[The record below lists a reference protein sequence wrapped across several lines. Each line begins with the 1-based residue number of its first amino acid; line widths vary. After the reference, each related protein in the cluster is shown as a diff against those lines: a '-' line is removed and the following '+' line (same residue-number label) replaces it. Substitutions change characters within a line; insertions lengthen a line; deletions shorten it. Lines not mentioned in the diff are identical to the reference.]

1 MLTEVMDHFGLTRE
15 FHTAGYFETEHHTQL
30 IKDVKSAV
38 YGGRLIALSGIVGCG
53 KTMLLTKLRQELAR
67 EDKVVVSKSLSVD
80 KARTTITL
88 LIAALFYDLSPDK
101 DPKIAKQG
109 ERRERD
115 LQDLFRRGR
124 KPVVLFVDEAHDL
137 HGKTLIGLKRLMEVI
152 ADGGGSLSIVLAG
165 HPKLRNDLRRPT
177 MEEIG
182 YRTNVFTF
190 EGLGDRQRDYI
201 LWLLKTCAPAAS
213 PTDLVDEPAID
224 LLATKLRTPLQI
236 GQHLTLAFEEAFRVG
251 ENPVSIDIIE
261 AVLSRQIDD
270 LEPRLMRHGYD
281 VRALVEQFHS
291 KPAEIK
297 MFLNG
302 TLDATRSRE
311 LTDQMLAA
319 GLPL

>member
-1 MLTEVMDHFGLTRE
+1 MLTEVMEHFGLVRE
-15 FHTAGYFETEHHTQL
+15 LHTAGFFETEHHRQL
-30 IKDVKSAV
+30 VKDLKSAV
-38 YGGRLIALSGIVGCG
+38 YGGRLVALSGIVGCG
-53 KTMLLTKLRQELAR
+53 KTALLSRLRAELAR
-67 EDKVVVSKSLSVD
+67 EDRVIVSKSLSVD

-152 ADGGGSLSIVLAG
+152 SDGGGTLSILLAG
-165 HPKLRNDLRRPT
+165 HPKLRNDLHRPT

-182 YRTNVFTF
+182 YRTSIFTF
-190 EGLGDRQRDYI
+190 DGLGDRQRDYI
-201 LWLLKTCAPAAS
+201 LWLLKSCAPDAS
-213 PTDLVDEPAID
+213 PVDLVSAPAID
-224 LLATKLRTPLQI
+224 LLANKLRTPLQI
-236 GQHLTLAFEEAFRVG
+236 EQHLALAFEESFRVG
-251 ENPVSIDIIE
+251 ETPVSVDVIE
-261 AVLSRQIDD
+261 AVLSRQLDD

-291 KPAEIK
+291 KPAEIR

-302 TLDATRSRE
+302 TLDAVRSRE
-311 LTDQMLAA
+311 LTDLMLAA